1 MSIKE
6 ELHTLVDRLGDE
18 EASAALAYLRR
29 FWDIDEGRERNG
41 SDEGS
46 GRAEWIVSG
55 RDFFARPRTNLPTLA
70 ARQGVRPVTDVDAL
84 LGDFW
89 PADETADALIA
100 AVQEWRREGSDA

>member
-29 FWDIDEGRERNG
+29 FREVERG
-41 SDEGS
+41 ERGTGMTKGQDA
-46 GRAEWIVSG
+46 RTWIVSG
-55 RDFFARPRTNLPTLA
+55 RDFFAQSHTDLPTLA
-70 ARQGVRPVTDVDAL
+70 ARQSVRPVTDVDAL

-89 PADETADALIA
+89 PADETADDFIA
-100 AVQEWRREGSDA
+100 AVREWRREGTDA